1 MNKKQF
7 LKKLTKQRSKGWILL
22 EVVLCLTLFAVV
34 LFVLQRQSTTHWQS
48 LQQADIQRKI
58 EENHQKQMAMIQL
71 IGLEAW
77 LETTNNLSKVEYPDC
92 QTCTGEEFKKWF
104 QASQYILSE
113 STTLTLS
120 EEGAK

>member
-1 MNKKQF
+1 MNKKQL

-34 LFVLQRQSTTHWQS
+34 LFVLQRQSTTLWQS

-58 EENHQKQMAMIQL
+58 EENQQKQMAMKQL